1 MTQEEFDKYNM
12 RRFKAICAAMTV
24 VVLMLPL
31 VLIVLLIAIVKDLH
45 DIIVYRGTSLEKDIT
60 ELETYE
66 ILDMYKDCIY
76 LTYIDIKRG

>member
-1 MTQEEFDKYNM
+1 M
-12 RRFKAICAAMTV
+12 RRFKAICGAMAV

-45 DIIVYRGTSLEKDIT
+45 DIIVYRGTILEDIT
-60 ELETYE
+60 EFETYA
-66 ILDMYKDCIY
+66 ILDAYKDCIY